1 FGRDRLVRIHRLT
14 GLTSFNLMVAHI
26 VLITWGYAAGDVT
39 ATPGEFW
46 DLTTNYPAMLLAVA
60 GTACLVMVVVTSV
73 KAARRRLRYESWHLL
88 HLYGYL
94 GAGLALPHQLW
105 TGQDFTGSTARTV
118 YWWSLWGLAAAAVL
132 GLRVVV
138 PLWHNARHQ
147 LRVTSV
153 VAESNDTV
161 SVYVTGRDV
170 HRLRADVGQ
179 FFGWRF
185 LDGPGW
191 TRANPYSLSAAPDG
205 RSLRITVKEAGDGS
219 ARLRSLKPGT
229 RAFVEGPFGR
239 LSGRARTRR
248 RVALI
253 GAGVGMAP
261 LRALAEGLD
270 YAPGEAVLLQR
281 FTDRPLYE
289 RELGVLVRERGLQV
303 GWLPGH
309 RRTPDSW
316 LPAGAGFA
324 DDVAALTWW
333 VPDVGGRDVYIC
345 GPEEWTQSVR
355 RAAQAAGVP
364 DENLHIE
371 YFAW

>member
-1 FGRDRLVRIHRLT
+1 MSTVSAPRVSRQPATGSATYAKKDAATRTAAGVALWLGLLLVSYWWVTGGGVRDLAGWQSGLTSVGRLTGLVAADLLLVQVLLMARIPLLERAFGRDRLVRVHRLT

-26 VLITWGYAAGDVT
+26 VLITWGYATGDLI

-46 DLTTNYPAMLLAVA
+46 DLTTNYPGMLLAVA

-170 HRLRADVGQ
+170 HRLRG
-179 FFGWRF
+179 
-185 LDGPGW
+185 
-191 TRANPYSLSAAPDG
+191 
-205 RSLRITVKEAGDGS
+205 EAGQ
-219 ARLRSLKPGT
+219 
-229 RAFVEGPFGR
+229 
-239 LSGRARTRR
+239 
-248 RVALI
+248 
-253 GAGVGMAP
+253 
-261 LRALAEGLD
+261 
-270 YAPGEAVLLQR
+270 LQR

-289 RELGVLVRERGLQV
+289 RELGVLARERGLQV

-309 RRTPDSW
+309 RRTADSW

-324 DDVAALTWW
+324 DDVAALRWW
-333 VPDVGGRDVYIC
+333 VPDVAGRDVYIC
-345 GPEEWTQSVR
+345 GPEEWTESV
-355 RAAQAAGVP
+355 
-364 DENLHIE
+364 
-371 YFAW
+371 